1 MGFFVLFFPSL
12 LLSPHLLFLIIKAM
26 TVGLYSYTTI
36 NAVLFNFLFIKESL
50 GGKMHLGSLKK
61 NVMQHN
67 CF

>member
-36 NAVLFNFLFIKESL
+36 NAVLFNFLFIKES
-50 GGKMHLGSLKK
+50 
-61 NVMQHN
+61 
-67 CF
+67 